1 MVKINLL
8 YVQKTRRKKKGAKT
22 QYQLILAG
30 LVLAGALAGMGYGWV
45 YLTQEADRLRIEKEQ
60 RTTELTHLK
69 AQVVEVADFEKNKKS
84 VQEKIG
90 IIEQLQRNQ
99 TIPILLLNEIS
110 ERLPERV
117 WLTQMTEQS
126 GEIKM
131 DGKATG
137 NSEIVA
143 FIDALKQSRFFENIE
158 IEESRQV
165 VEANIPIYTFK
176 LKWRLRPV

>member
-8 YVQKTRRKKKGAKT
+8 YVQKARRKKKSGKA
-22 QYQLILAG
+22 QYQIILAG
-30 LVLAGALAGMGYGWV
+30 VIFVGLLAGMGYGWV
-45 YLTQEADRLRIEKEQ
+45 YLTQTADRLRIEKDQ
-60 RTTELTHLK
+60 RTDELTRLK
-69 AQVVEVADFEKNKKS
+69 AQVVEVADFEANKKS

-90 IIEQLQRNQ
+90 IIQQLQRNQ

-110 ERLPERV
+110 GRLPERV
-117 WLTQMTEQS
+117 WLTLLTEQS

-131 DGKATG
+131 EGKATG

-143 FIDALKQSRFFENIE
+143 FIDALKQSAFFENIE

-165 VEANIPIYTFK
+165 IEANLPIYTFK
-176 LKWRLRPV
+176 LKWRLRSV